1 MDSIA
6 SNATVVTV
14 GGLFIVASFVNLALS
29 IWSKLRRSPPI
40 DQTLRD
46 YVRRDEFERERA
58 ERLKTEARLFDLL
71 REVTERNANWQAGI
85 SAQLGRLESAV
96 ESLKGILK

>member
-1 MDSIA
+1 MNENTVITFGSILILMQI
-6 SNATVVTV
+6 V
-14 GGLFIVASFVNLALS
+14 GLAVN
-29 IWSKLRRSPPI
+29 IWHRMRRSPPI

-46 YVRRDEFERERA
+46 YVQRDEFERERS

>member
-1 MDSIA
+1 MEPVA
-6 SNATVVTV
+6 AYNTVVTV
-14 GGLFIVASFVNLALS
+14 GGIYILASFISMAVGVWA
-29 IWSKLRRSPPI
+29 KLRRQPPI

-71 REVTERNANWQAGI
+71 REVTERNASWQSGI
-85 SAQLGRLESAV
+85 SQQLGRLESAV

>member
-1 MDSIA
+1 MEPVA
-6 SNATVVTV
+6 AYNTVVTV
-14 GGLFIVASFVNLALS
+14 GGIYILASFVGMAVNVWA
-29 IWSKLRRSPPI
+29 KLRRQPPI

>member
-1 MDSIA
+1 MESIA

-14 GGLFIVASFVNLALS
+14 GGLFVVVSSVNLALS
-29 IWSKLRRSPPI
+29 IWSKLRRNPPI

-46 YVRRDEFERERA
+46 YVQRDEFERERS

-85 SAQLGRLESAV
+85 STQLGRLESAV